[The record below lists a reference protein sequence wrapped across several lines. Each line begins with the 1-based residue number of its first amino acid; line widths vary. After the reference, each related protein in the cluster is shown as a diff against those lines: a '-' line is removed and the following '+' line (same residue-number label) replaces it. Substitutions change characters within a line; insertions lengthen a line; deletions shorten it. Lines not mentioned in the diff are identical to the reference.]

1 MMRVEFV
8 TAEHKHEQIGA
19 DLWQLREPFVA
30 RVTCEEWPEP
40 LLIVVPGGY
49 KTDFESVPRVLLLAY
64 WLIKGKARR
73 SATLHDYLL
82 DLINGKL
89 AEAQRTLLLPFVPP
103 REWIDRLFYSAMIA
117 EETNAMAR
125 ELAYMGVTAY
135 TAFLNSRGAANGG
148 TA

>member
-49 KTDFESVPRVLLLAY
+49 KTDFESVPKALVFAY
-64 WLIKGKARR
+64 ALIKGRARR

-89 AEAQRTLLLPFVPP
+89 EGWQRTLLLPFMPE

-117 EETNAMAR
+117 EGTNALAR

-148 TA
+148 TE